1 MTSSYC
7 LFSIKFEFFLFLS
20 FKLINCFYIIPFD
33 TIYIKD
39 EAINE
44 TNNYLNDIMQNELY
58 MNLSMGIPQQDLRVV
73 LKMEKT
79 GFMIY
84 EDALKYNLSESYEE
98 VDEKIDQGW
107 IMDTIYFLSKDHF
120 YLCSISSYKDIDK
133 IKENCDMKKTNK
145 AKFLR
150 LQNKPGKTNSYNK
163 MFYTY
168 GIIGLKYNNIPSF
181 NAPQF
186 VLSFNDSNEIKS
198 KCFSFKFENNLRK
211 GFIDNNNKG
220 YFIFGEEL
228 TDDIDEK
235 NEINYIQIK
244 SIGSGLAWALKFDK
258 IYTKVNDIGIKD
270 EEINKNFIEFK
281 QENRDAGIIANNPY
295 LRGIDEYFKYIN
307 ETFFNDLVEKKV
319 CHYNN
324 LINNGEYYSYICD
337 SKSEYFM
344 ERLNKS
350 FPDLVFEHKD
360 LEKNFTLTKNDLFAY
375 NSFNDSDTNL
385 YFLVINYVKK
395 PPYYITWS
403 LGIPF
408 LKKYRLSFN
417 YDSKMIGFYKNDGKI
432 IDKSKKEDDFNFF
445 ESNIFKIF
453 IIIILVIIIFI
464 LGMLFQKNLQ
474 RTRKKKANELD
485 DNYEYE
491 SYKDNDNLDN
501 KDNKG
506 NKIGIEPNI
515 N

>member
-417 YDSKMIGFYKNDGKI
+417 YDSKVIGFYKNDGKI

-453 IIIILVIIIFI
+453 IIIIFI

-506 NKIGIEPNI
+506 NKIGIEQNI

>member
-1 MTSSYC
+1 MTTYIHY
-7 LFSIKFEFFLFLS
+7 SIKFEFFLILT

-39 EAINE
+39 ETINE
-44 TNNYLNDIMQNELY
+44 TDNYLNDLMQNELY
-58 MNLSMGIPQQDLRVV
+58 VNLSMGTPKQDLRVI
-73 LKMEKT
+73 LKMDKF
-79 GFMIY
+79 GFIIY
-84 EDALKYNLSESYEE
+84 EDAIKYNLSQSYEE
-98 VDEKIDQGW
+98 VDEKIDIGW
-107 IMDTIYFLSKDHF
+107 VTDIISFPSKDHF
-120 YLCSISSYKDIDK
+120 YLCSISSYKDLDK
-133 IKENCDMKKTNK
+133 IKENCDMKMTNK

-150 LQNKPGKTNSYNK
+150 LQNKPGKTNSFNN
-163 MFYTY
+163 MFYKY
-168 GIIGLKYNNIPSF
+168 GIIGLRYNNIPSF
-181 NAPQF
+181 NAPEF
-186 VLSFNDSNEIKS
+186 VLSLNDSSEIKS
-198 KCFSFKFENNLRK
+198 KCFSLKFENKLRK

-220 YFIFGEEL
+220 YFIVGEEL

-235 NEINYIQIK
+235 NEINYILIR
-244 SIGSGLAWALKFDK
+244 SIGGGLSWALKFDK

-270 EEINKNFIEFK
+270 EEINKNFTEFK
-281 QENRDAGIIANNPY
+281 QENRDASIIATHPY
-295 LRGIDEYFKYIN
+295 IRGIDEYFEYIN
-307 ETFFNDLVEKKV
+307 ETFFNDLVEKKI

-324 LINNGEYYSYICD
+324 LINNELYYSYICD

-344 ERLNKS
+344 DCLNKS

-360 LEKNFTLTKNDLFAY
+360 FEMNFTLTKNDLFAY

-385 YFLVINYVKK
+385 YFLIINYVKK
-395 PPYYITWS
+395 PHYYVTWS

-417 YDSKMIGFYKNDGKI
+417 YDSKMIGFYKNDGKNI
-432 IDKSKKEDDFNFF
+432 EKNNKDENGFNFF

-491 SYKDNDNLDN
+491 SYKDNAILDN
-501 KDNKG
+501 KDNND
-506 NKIGIEPNI
+506 NKIGIEPI
-515 N
+515 NN